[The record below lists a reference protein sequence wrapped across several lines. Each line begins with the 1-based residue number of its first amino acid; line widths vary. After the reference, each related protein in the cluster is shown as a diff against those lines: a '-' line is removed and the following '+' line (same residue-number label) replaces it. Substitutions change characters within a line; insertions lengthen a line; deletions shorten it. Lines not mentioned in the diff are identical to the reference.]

1 MKQLIDRLE
10 QEQTLPRED
19 WIRLLEDFTPED
31 TAYLCERARH
41 VRQMHYQ
48 NRIFIRG
55 LIEFTNYCK
64 TTASIAE
71 SAEATAT
78 PTATGYRK
86 RPFWTAAAADMNS
99 ASVHL
104 SSKAEKTDIL
114 PMPF

>member
-1 MKQLIDRLE
+1 MNKTKKIVCVFLTVLFC
-10 QEQTLPRED
+10 T
-19 WIRLLEDFTPED
+19 
-31 TAYLCERARH
+31 
-41 VRQMHYQ
+41 
-48 NRIFIRG
+48 G
-55 LIEFTNYCK
+55 LIAGC
-64 TTASIAE
+64 ADGSAAE
-71 SAEATAT
+71 TSSTPTIISTENEQATPSAEATAT